1 MEKVNLHGIFPPI
14 PTPFLNGKVAY
25 NKLESNIEK
34 WSKTGIKGF
43 IVLGSNGEYVYL
55 SEEEKRK
62 VVETVVQS
70 SPDDLLVIAGSG
82 CESAEETLKL
92 TRDCAKLGAHAALV
106 ITPHYYGDKM
116 SADALIKHYTVIADN
131 SPIPI
136 ILYNV
141 PKFTHIS
148 LTVNTVSTLS
158 EHPNIIGI
166 KESSG
171 NVNLLGEFLNNVG
184 EDFDVLVG
192 TAGVL
197 FGALSIG
204 CSGGVLALANITPA
218 NCVKIFELVKEGNF
232 EEAKKIQLR
241 MIPVNKAITAT
252 YGISGLKAALDMLG
266 YFGGNPRLPLPLST
280 EIERSEIRKILKRA
294 ELLK

>member
-82 CESAEETLKL
+82 CESTEETLKL

-116 SADALIKHYTVIADN
+116 SADVLIKHYTVIADN

-280 EIERSEIRKILKRA
+280 EIERSEIREILKRA

>member
-25 NKLESNIEK
+25 NKLEANIEK

-55 SEEEKRK
+55 SEEEKRE

-82 CESAEETLKL
+82 CESTEETLKL

-232 EEAKKIQLR
+232 EEAKNIQLR

-280 EIERSEIRKILKRA
+280 EIEKSEIREILKRA

>member
-1 MEKVNLHGIFPPI
+1 MDKVNLHGIFPPI

-25 NKLESNIEK
+25 DKLESNVKK

-82 CESAEETLKL
+82 CESTEETLKL
-92 TRDCAKLGAHAALV
+92 TRDCAKLDAHASLV

-116 SADALIKHYTVIADN
+116 SEYALIKHYTVIADN

-171 NVNLLGEFLNNVG
+171 NVNLLSEFLNNVG

-218 NCVKIFELVKEGNF
+218 NCVKIFELVKEGRF
-232 EEAKKIQLR
+232 EEAIKIQLR

-266 YFGGNPRLPLPLST
+266 YFGGNPRLPLPNST
-280 EIERSEIRKILKRA
+280 EIEKSEIREILKRA